1 MSGEMRLKLVEWRRA
16 RGITQDEMAKQLN
29 ISKPTYVRWEKK
41 PQSISMCNALII
53 ADIFETDLSSII
65 FLP

>member
-1 MSGEMRLKLVEWRRA
+1 MRLKLVEWRRA
-16 RGITQDEMAKQLN
+16 RGITQDEMAKRLN
-29 ISKPTYVRWEKK
+29 ISKPTYVRWERK
-41 PQSISMCNALII
+41 PQNISMCYALII